1 MEEITLSITKLKE
14 YAELFK
20 GLQSGATPALAV
32 GLPPAA
38 KAQLAAALR
47 LETGRPVLVV
57 TDEDNA
63 ALRIAGDLSAFSG
76 LPVVHI
82 PARELTM
89 AGMEGMSRQYEQ
101 ARIAAL
107 AALSDAPLAV
117 VSAAA
122 LVQKTLPP
130 ETLRAA
136 SFTLFPG
143 DLIPLDRLTARLV
156 TAGFVMTGGTGTD
169 SGASFSPYVLTGAA
183 ISAAGAAAGTAT
195 AAGHSEVMRVTG

>member
-136 SFTLFPG
+136 SFTLSPG
-143 DLIPLDRLTARLV
+143 DLIPLDKLTARLV
-156 TAGFVMTGGTGTD
+156 TAGYRRCAQVEGPGQFSIRGGILDVFPPRSDAPVRVEFWGDEID
-169 SGASFSPYVLTGAA
+169 SLA
-183 ISAAGAAAGTAT
+183 
-195 AAGHSEVMRVTG
+195 